1 MNPAESF
8 DLLGVLSIPGVLT
21 APQCADV
28 ERTLAPLVSDSAG
41 TRQMLQEGWCQA
53 LATQLRQHPDLKDLL
68 AATPQAVQCTYFEK
82 DLQRNWLVSLHQD
95 LSIPV
100 AQRAEALGWQG
111 WSYKQGQWFVQ
122 APATVLESLVA
133 VRLHLDPCG
142 PEDGPL
148 RVLCGTHQHGII
160 DAEHAPNWRRR
171 AAEQTCLAR
180 VGDVVCMRPL
190 LLHASSKATGLSRR
204 RVLHFVFGPA
214 SLPDGLRWPE
224 PTNSA
229 CLN

>member
-8 DLLGVLSIPGVLT
+8 DQLGVLSIPGVLT
-21 APQCADV
+21 VPQCADV
-28 ERTLAPLVSDSAG
+28 ERELAPLVSDSAG

-53 LATQLRQHPDLKDLL
+53 LAAQLREHPALTDVL
-68 AATPQAVQCTYFEK
+68 ASTPRAVQCTYFEK

-100 AQRAEALGWQG
+100 AQRVEALGWQG

-122 APATVLESLVA
+122 APAPVLESLVA
-133 VRLHLDPCG
+133 VRLHLDACG

-148 RVLCGTHQHGII
+148 RVLCGTHLQGVI
-160 DAEHAPNWRRR
+160 DAEQAPNWRQR
-171 AAEQTCLAR
+171 AAEQTCVEH

-190 LLHASSKATGLSRR
+190 LLHASSKATGRSRR

-214 SLPDGLRWPE
+214 SLPDGLRWPDLTE
-224 PTNSA
+224 SA
-229 CLN
+229 CPN